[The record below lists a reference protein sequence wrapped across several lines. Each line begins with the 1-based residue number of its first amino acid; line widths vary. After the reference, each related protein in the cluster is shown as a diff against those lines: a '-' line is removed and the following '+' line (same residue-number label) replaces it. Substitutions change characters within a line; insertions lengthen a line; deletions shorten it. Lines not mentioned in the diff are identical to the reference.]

1 MSVCGTQIS
10 YLGALA
16 VGSMIDGGGFK
27 PFLGHVDTMN
37 STASGLFTK
46 VENTRAAASSRGV
59 GNANAIRDIGERDI
73 LGSGAFTG
81 TVSDAYKSLVGT
93 GSMLTQYKAHIN
105 LMFGSNPVHMAQ
117 TVGISGSLTNTSAQI
132 APTLEKLNNGI
143 NFGKMPVLDSLEFPA
158 DGIFPTFLGSG
169 YTNFK
174 AVQTNGTSSLF
185 KNPTSENY
193 QKLANDLARLGETFD
208 LENIANFGNPGQ
220 IIQRLVA
227 LNGIGLSGLTTALDS
242 INLDPNLIF
251 DLGSSVYN
259 DITLAVLSSVT
270 TPTYIQNAQDIM
282 TSAVENMTSLAS
294 FVDFDTVFVESKDV
308 VSFTTMAE
316 FRTKLQAIELG
327 NISTPQELANY
338 IVSVSLRTLP
348 TIANRDNFVE
358 RDYVQPAINK
368 FLGGT
373 GANGRITLV
382 DMVGL
387 LGGIGIIDEVSAYN
401 TAMNALNTAGEFTT
415 LAALFNELTAGLN
428 GDYTTITVASPEEVR
443 INSPRGP
450 NHTGLTAGAYNSFS
464 AYYVGLI
471 EAELQRLMARRNVE
485 PNFDIAITNYK
496 KIVKKINDEK
506 DFQSRIDMN
515 YGFRTNF
522 PDIAYSFVTN
532 SANNINDPGRKE
544 IILGMI
550 EQAVSQGD
558 VAAEYIRAFINE
570 AENKAVGSVYNV
582 RSRAEV
588 CE

>member
-1 MSVCGTQIS
+1 
-10 YLGALA
+10 
-16 VGSMIDGGGFK
+16 
-27 PFLGHVDTMN
+27 
-37 STASGLFTK
+37 
-46 VENTRAAASSRGV
+46 
-59 GNANAIRDIGERDI
+59 
-73 LGSGAFTG
+73 
-81 TVSDAYKSLVGT
+81 
-93 GSMLTQYKAHIN
+93 
-105 LMFGSNPVHMAQ
+105 
-117 TVGISGSLTNTSAQI
+117 
-132 APTLEKLNNGI
+132 
-143 NFGKMPVLDSLEFPA
+143 
-158 DGIFPTFLGSG
+158 
-169 YTNFK
+169 
-174 AVQTNGTSSLF
+174 
-185 KNPTSENY
+185 
-193 QKLANDLARLGETFD
+193 
-208 LENIANFGNPGQ
+208 
-220 IIQRLVA
+220 
-227 LNGIGLSGLTTALDS
+227 
-242 INLDPNLIF
+242 
-251 DLGSSVYN
+251 
-259 DITLAVLSSVT
+259 
-270 TPTYIQNAQDIM
+270 
-282 TSAVENMTSLAS
+282 MTSLAS

-582 RSRAEV
+582 RWRAEV